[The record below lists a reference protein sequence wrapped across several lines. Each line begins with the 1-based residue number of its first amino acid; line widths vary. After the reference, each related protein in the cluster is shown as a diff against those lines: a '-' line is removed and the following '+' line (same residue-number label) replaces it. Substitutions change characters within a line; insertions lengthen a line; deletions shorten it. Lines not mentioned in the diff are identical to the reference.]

1 MEQNEKLRTRRGIL
15 VSAVGI
21 ILNFL
26 LAAAKIACGAL
37 TGLVSLAA
45 DGANNLSDCGSGI
58 ASLVSFRISSKP
70 ADKEHPYGHQRAEY
84 IASLLIGFFVL
95 LLAAGLIRESVEK
108 IVAGGTASGNVW
120 AYALL
125 GASIAVKAGM
135 FVFYRVNAKKIDSD
149 TLRAAARD
157 SACDCV
163 ATAAVGVGLLLT
175 RFCGFAADGYAGL
188 LVALFIVWQG
198 IAIEREA
205 GSKLLGQAP
214 DPELLEKI
222 RAIILNGNGV
232 LGLHDLRAYRYG
244 PNKFFASAHIEMPAE
259 LSAIAS
265 HEIIDGLERKIFAE
279 LGVELTAHLDPVDV
293 RDEEAKLLQERVR
306 AATEGMVSGLELH
319 DFRLVRGAKTKAVF
333 EIGIP
338 YSCPKSDREVQND
351 VERAVRV
358 LGDYEPVV
366 GIERE

>member
-1 MEQNEKLRTRRGIL
+1 M
-15 VSAVGI
+15 
-21 ILNFL
+21 
-26 LAAAKIACGAL
+26 
-37 TGLVSLAA
+37 
-45 DGANNLSDCGSGI
+45 
-58 ASLVSFRISSKP
+58 
-70 ADKEHPYGHQRAEY
+70 
-84 IASLLIGFFVL
+84 
-95 LLAAGLIRESVEK
+95 
-108 IVAGGTASGNVW
+108 
-120 AYALL
+120 
-125 GASIAVKAGM
+125 
-135 FVFYRVNAKKIDSD
+135 
-149 TLRAAARD
+149 
-157 SACDCV
+157 
-163 ATAAVGVGLLLT
+163 T

-293 RDEEAKLLQERVR
+293 RDEEAKLLEERVR